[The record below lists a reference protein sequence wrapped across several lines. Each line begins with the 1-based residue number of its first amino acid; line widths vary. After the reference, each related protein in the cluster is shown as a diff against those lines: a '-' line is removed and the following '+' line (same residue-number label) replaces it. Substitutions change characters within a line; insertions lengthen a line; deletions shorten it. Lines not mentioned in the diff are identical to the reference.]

1 MQYGMAKPVVSG
13 RTVYMVDFGLGVEA
27 MRAIRA
33 EAEAFTWIDHHASQQ
48 SVRDVLGWGVLD
60 TGECGTSLTW
70 RTLFGDEEPPPVV
83 HYIRDKDLWL
93 WKLPDSRAIA
103 AGLEVSFPEHD
114 FLGILDADLVH
125 MAEVGRP
132 IVEAQR
138 AQVVAAVATGVRLT
152 DAFGEKGL
160 TALAVRTRRLQN
172 EVGEHICLPTDAG
185 GLGYDLAVLYY
196 SKSASSWVHSLRSN
210 GGTDCAR
217 LAAKMG
223 GGGHPNAASFLA
235 KEPVVPRSVGQK
247 EV

>member
-1 MQYGMAKPVVSG
+1 V
-13 RTVYMVDFGLGVEA
+13 
-27 MRAIRA
+27 
-33 EAEAFTWIDHHASQQ
+33 
-48 SVRDVLGWGVLD
+48 
-60 TGECGTSLTW
+60 
-70 RTLFGDEEPPPVV
+70 
-83 HYIRDKDLWL
+83 
-93 WKLPDSRAIA
+93 A
-103 AGLEVSFPEHD
+103 ARRHD
-114 FLGILDADLVH
+114 FLGILDADLER
-125 MAEVGRP
+125 MAEIGRP

-138 AQVVAAVATGVRLT
+138 EQVLAAVATGVRLT
-152 DAFGEKGL
+152 DSFGEKGL

-172 EVGEHICLPTDAG
+172 EVGEHICLLVAAG

-196 SKSASSWVHSLRSN
+196 SKNPTTWVHSLRSN